1 MRNYRTQTTMLF
13 AMTAIALVAAANV
26 FGAGRG
32 ELYPERTAP
41 EDILVSPEWVVERHE
56 EVVILDVGRDFEEYE
71 EGRVPGAV
79 FVDGAVVIG
88 ENAFLPDPEL
98 VAADLADAGVSHD
111 TPVVVYDGGRSTL
124 ASRFFWA
131 LEYLGHNQV
140 HLLDGGWQA
149 YEASGEEIATGV
161 EVPARGDFT
170 ADLRPELL
178 VDREEILEDLEAGGE
193 ALAILDVRTEAE
205 FVGEDVR
212 AERGGHIPGSRN
224 INYTEAVDEDNT
236 FRPLEQLAERFDPLL
251 QDADGRPVTLCQGGF
266 RAAHSYVVLRVLGY
280 DDASMYDGSW
290 TDWGNQP
297 DTPIDSEV

>member
-1 MRNYRTQTTMLF
+1 MRNYSKRTITLF
-13 AMTAIALVAAANV
+13 AIAAVVLAGAGYAFVAAQ
-26 FGAGRG
+26 G

-41 EDILVSPEWVVERHE
+41 EDILVSPEWVAERHE
-56 EVVILDVGRDFEEYE
+56 ELVILDVGREFDDYE
-71 EGRVPGAV
+71 ANRVPGAV
-79 FVDGAVVIG
+79 FVEGSVVIG

-111 TPVVVYDGGRSTL
+111 TPVVVYDAGGSTL
-124 ASRFFWA
+124 SSRFFWA
-131 LEYLGHNQV
+131 LEYLGHDQV

-205 FVGEDVR
+205 FLGEDVR
-212 AERGGHIPGSRN
+212 AERGGHIPGSTN

-280 DDASMYDGSW
+280 DDTSMYDGSW
-290 TDWGNQP
+290 LDWGNQP
-297 DTPIDSEV
+297 DTPIDSEA